1 MPHPAHPTLL
11 VLLFTAA
18 EDQEAFDQMIALCAA
33 PLLAALPRALDHRIS
48 RATTGPLGYPPY
60 EWMVTLRFP
69 DRPSLDA
76 ALASARYHQFE
87 TLCRPWSGLLTLLL
101 ADERK
106 S

>member
-18 EDQEAFDQMIALCAA
+18 EDQEAFDQMIAIYAP
-33 PLLAALPRALDHRIS
+33 PLLAALPRVLGHSLA

-76 ALASARYHQFE
+76 ALASAGYQQFE
-87 TLCRPWSGLLTLLL
+87 TLCRPWPGLLTLLL
-101 ADERK
+101 AEERQ